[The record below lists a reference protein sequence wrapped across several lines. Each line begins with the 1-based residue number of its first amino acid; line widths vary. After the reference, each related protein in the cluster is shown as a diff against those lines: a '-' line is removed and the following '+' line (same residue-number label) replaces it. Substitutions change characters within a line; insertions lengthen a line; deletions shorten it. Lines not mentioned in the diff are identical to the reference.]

1 MNIKNDK
8 LYTTFFDLPFGNYFY
23 FIDDETK
30 TIYQK
35 LGEDRYYEPI
45 YNRIKYPDRWT
56 IIHEKIMA
64 LDVIDTDEGLR
75 INYLSNMDTTFDKL
89 KIGQLFKP
97 LDWGSEIVFVKVRSE
112 KAVALGSARNILYSF
127 KPNEIVRIVEP
138 EEE

>member
-1 MNIKNDK
+1 MKNDK

-23 FIDDETK
+23 FIDDEDK

-35 LGEDRYYEPI
+35 LSEDTYYEPI
-45 YNRIKYPDRWT
+45 HNIIKYPARWT

-75 INYLSNMDTTFDKL
+75 INYLSNMDTPFDKL

-97 LDWGSEIVFVKVRSE
+97 LDWGNEIIFVKISNE
-112 KAVALGSARNILYSF
+112 KAVALKKARNIFYSF
-127 KPNEIVRIVEP
+127 NPNETVRIVEP

>member
-1 MNIKNDK
+1 MTHIKDNE
-8 LYTTFFDLPFGNYFY
+8 LYTTFFALPFGNYFY

-56 IIHEKIMA
+56 INHEKIIA

-75 INYLSNMDTTFDKL
+75 INYFSSLDTTFDKL
-89 KIGQLFKP
+89 KIGQFFKP
-97 LDWGSEIVFVKVRSE
+97 LDWGSEIIFVKVYNE
-112 KAVALGSARNILYSF
+112 KAVALSANTNIYQF
-127 KPNEIVRIVEP
+127 KPNEIVRIMET

>member
-1 MNIKNDK
+1 MKNDK

-23 FIDDETK
+23 FIDDEDK

-35 LGEDRYYEPI
+35 LSEDTYYEPI
-45 YNRIKYPDRWT
+45 HNIIKYPDRWR
-56 IIHEKIMA
+56 INHEKIIA

-75 INYLSNMDTTFDKL
+75 INYLSNMDIPFDKL

-97 LDWGSEIVFVKVRSE
+97 LEWGSETVFVKIRNE